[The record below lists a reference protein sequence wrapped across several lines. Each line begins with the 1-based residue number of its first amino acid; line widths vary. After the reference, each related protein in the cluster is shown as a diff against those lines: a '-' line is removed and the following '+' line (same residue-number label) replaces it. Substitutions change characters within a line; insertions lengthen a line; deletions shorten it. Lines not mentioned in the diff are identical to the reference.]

1 MGQPATA
8 HGHLIRLSTMS
19 HSVTLYTTRFCP
31 YCVRAKALLDQKG
44 VTYTEIAVDNDPGL
58 RREMVSRSGGNSV
71 PQIWIGEEHIG
82 GCDEMM
88 FLERQG
94 RLDGLIERASAAP

>member
-1 MGQPATA
+1 
-8 HGHLIRLSTMS
+8 MS

-44 VTYTEIAVDNDPGL
+44 VIYTEIAVDNDPGL
-58 RREMVSRSGGNSV
+58 RREMMSRSGATSV

-82 GCDEMM
+82 GCDEMLL
-88 FLERQG
+88 LERQG
-94 RLDGLIERASAAP
+94 RLDGLIERARAAP

>member
-1 MGQPATA
+1 
-8 HGHLIRLSTMS
+8 MS

-58 RREMVSRSGGNSV
+58 RREMVNRSGGTSV

>member
-1 MGQPATA
+1 
-8 HGHLIRLSTMS
+8 MS

-44 VTYTEIAVDNDPGL
+44 VIYTEIAVDNDPGL
-58 RREMVSRSGGNSV
+58 RREMMSRSGATSV

-82 GCDEMM
+82 GCDEMLL
-88 FLERQG
+88 LERQG
-94 RLDGLIERASAAP
+94 LLDGLIERALAAP

>member
-1 MGQPATA
+1 
-8 HGHLIRLSTMS
+8 MS

-44 VTYTEIAVDNDPGL
+44 AIYMEIAVDNDPGL
-58 RREMVSRSGGNSV
+58 RREMMSRSGATSV

-82 GCDEMM
+82 GCDEMLL
-88 FLERQG
+88 LERQG
-94 RLDGLIERASAAP
+94 RLDGLIERARAAP

>member
-1 MGQPATA
+1 MGQPATP

-58 RREMVSRSGGNSV
+58 RREMVSRSGGTSV

>member
-1 MGQPATA
+1 
-8 HGHLIRLSTMS
+8 MS

-44 VTYTEIAVDNDPGL
+44 AIYMEIAVDNDPGL
-58 RREMVSRSGGNSV
+58 RREMMSRSGATSV

-82 GCDEMM
+82 GCDEMLL
-88 FLERQG
+88 LERQG
-94 RLDGLIERASAAP
+94 RLDGLIKRALAAP